1 MRFLQ
6 RLLSRIFSR
15 TTVLAV
21 VTVLVITIATLF
33 GSFEFL
39 ELKAIDT
46 AFNLRGSLPPT
57 APIVIVA
64 IDDESIRETQL
75 QWPWPRSF
83 MAQLVSKISEGK
95 PKSITVDVFW
105 YEPGPDL
112 CCNESLIQII
122 RAAPD
127 VGAAQQVIKSVS
139 GDAALAKA
147 IAEAGNVILANDIN
161 RVEQSG
167 FVLDEY
173 RRPLPELEAAAMSL
187 GLANL
192 KRDEADGF
200 IRQMPIYLINP
211 NDEKAYFSWAA
222 LTAVHYLDAPL
233 PTSIK
238 TRSVQ
243 FGEVIVPLEDGF
255 FMNVN
260 FRGEPGK
267 VFEQRQAYQVVN
279 GDIDPTFFKDKIV
292 LIGATSVSL
301 QDIYPVPFEGST
313 NPMPGVEVN
322 ANVIDTI
329 ISGQFISRWPVLL
342 GALAVLFLG
351 ILAYVFSISSRP
363 LIGIWLTIGTGV
375 AYLILWAVA
384 FTQLRT
390 EIYVVAP
397 LIGLVL
403 GFAVP
408 SVERATTEA
417 LARRRVRGMFER
429 FVSPEMVEQMVESGL
444 EASRGQRT
452 ELTILFSD
460 IRGFTTMSEKMSP
473 NEVVDLLNEYLG
485 VMTDVILKHGG
496 TIDKYEGDLI
506 MAFFNAPIA
515 QSDHPKRAV
524 EAAIDMRLALD
535 QLKAKWAKEGTRPT
549 NFEMGIGL
557 NTGDAFVGLIGSE
570 KRINYT
576 CIGDSVNLASRVQDL
591 TKDLKWPLLIT
602 EFTYERIKDEF
613 EAEFGEARLVKGKT
627 VPVGM
632 YRVIGRKGAPESEKV
647 RPLFA

>member
-6 RLLSRIFSR
+6 RLRSTLFSR
-15 TTVLAV
+15 TTILAV
-21 VTVLVITIATLF
+21 ATTLVITALTLF
-33 GSFEFL
+33 GFFEFI
-39 ELKAIDT
+39 ELKAIDA
-46 AFNLRGSLPPT
+46 AFTLRGPLPPT

-64 IDDESIRETQL
+64 IDDESLSQTQL
-75 QWPWPRSF
+75 QWPWPRSY
-83 MAQLVSKISEGK
+83 MAQLIAKISEGK
-95 PKSITVDVFW
+95 PKSITADVFW
-105 YEPGPDL
+105 YEPTTEAG
-112 CCNESLIQII
+112 
-122 RAAPD
+122 
-127 VGAAQQVIKSVS
+127 

-147 IAEAGNVILANDIN
+147 IAQAGNVILANDIN
-161 RVEQSG
+161 LRFAEKGGAQITE
-167 FVLDEY
+167 F
-173 RRPLPELEAAAMSL
+173 RRPLPELEKGALYL

-211 NDEKAYFSWAA
+211 SDEKAYFAWST
-222 LTAVHYLDAPL
+222 LTALNYLGAPL
-233 PTSIK
+233 PKSIK
-238 TRSVQ
+238 SDSMQ
-243 FGEVIVPLEDGF
+243 FGDVTVPLESRF
-255 FMNVN
+255 YMNVN
-260 FRGEPGK
+260 FRGGPGK
-267 VFEQRQAYQVVN
+267 VFEQKSAYQVVN
-279 GDIDPTFFKDKIV
+279 GDIDPSLFKDKIV

-301 QDIYPVPFEGST
+301 QDLYSVPFEGST

-329 ISGQFISRWPVLL
+329 ISNQFVSRWPASL

-351 ILAYVFSISSRP
+351 ILAYIFSISSRP
-363 LIGIWLTIGTGV
+363 LIGIFLTLGAAI
-375 AYLILWAVA
+375 AYLVLWFVA
-384 FTQLRT
+384 FTQLRA

-429 FVSPEMVEQMVESGL
+429 FVSPEVVEQMVESGL

-452 ELTILFSD
+452 ELTVLFSD

-515 QSDHPKRAV
+515 QPDHPKRAV
-524 EAAIDMRLALD
+524 EAAIDMRITLD
-535 QLKAKWAKEGTRPT
+535 KLKAKWAKEGTRPT

-613 EAEFGEARLVKGKT
+613 DAEFGEARLVKGKT
-627 VPVGM
+627 KPVGM
-632 YRVIGRKGAPESEKV
+632 YKVIGRKGAPESEKV
-647 RPLFA
+647 RALFA

>member
-1 MRFLQ
+1 MRFFQ
-6 RLLSRIFSR
+6 RLRSTIFSR

-21 VTVLVITIATLF
+21 VTVLVITLATLF

-39 ELKAIDT
+39 ELKAVDA
-46 AFNLRGSLPPT
+46 AFNLRGPLPPT

-64 IDDESIRETQL
+64 VDDESIRETQL
-75 QWPWPRSF
+75 QWPWPRSY
-83 MAQLVSKISEGK
+83 MAQLITKISEGK
-95 PKSITVDVFW
+95 PKSITADVFW
-105 YEPGPDL
+105 YEPTTEAG
-112 CCNESLIQII
+112 
-122 RAAPD
+122 
-127 VGAAQQVIKSVS
+127 
-139 GDAALAKA
+139 GDEALAQA
-147 IAEAGNVILANDIN
+147 IANAGNVILANDIN

-192 KRDEADGF
+192 KRDDADGF

-211 NDEKAYFSWAA
+211 NDEKAYFSWAV
-222 LTAVHYLDAPL
+222 LTAIHYLDVPL

-238 TRSVQ
+238 TNSVQ
-243 FGEVIVPLEDGF
+243 FGDVTVPLEDRF
-255 FMNVN
+255 FINVN
-260 FRGEPGK
+260 YRGGSGR
-267 VFEQRQAYQVVN
+267 VFEQKPAYQVVN
-279 GDIDPTFFKDKIV
+279 GDIDPSFFKDKIV

-301 QDIYPVPFEGST
+301 QDVYSVPFEGSRK
-313 NPMPGVEVN
+313 PMPGVEVN

-329 ISGQFISRWPVLL
+329 ISGQFISRWPLLL

-363 LIGIWLTIGTGV
+363 LIGIFLTVGTAI
-375 AYLILWAVA
+375 AYLVLWFVA
-384 FTQLRT
+384 FAQLRT

-429 FVSPEMVEQMVESGL
+429 FVSPEVVEQMVESGL

-473 NEVVDLLNEYLG
+473 NAVVDLLNEYLG

-506 MAFFNAPIA
+506 MAFFNAPIT
-515 QSDHPKRAV
+515 QPDHPRRAV
-524 EAAIDMRLALD
+524 EAAIDMRITLD
-535 QLKAKWAKEGTRPT
+535 RLKAKWAKEGTRPT

-613 EAEFGEARLVKGKT
+613 DAEFAEARLVKGKT

-632 YRVIGRKGAPESEKV
+632 YKVIGRKGAPESEKV
-647 RPLFA
+647 RALFA